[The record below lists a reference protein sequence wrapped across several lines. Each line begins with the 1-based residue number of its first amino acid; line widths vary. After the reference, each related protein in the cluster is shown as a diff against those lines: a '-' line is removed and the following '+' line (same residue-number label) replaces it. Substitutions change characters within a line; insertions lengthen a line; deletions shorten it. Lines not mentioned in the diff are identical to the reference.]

1 VESGDSRES
10 SEEGRRGGGG
20 KVDSVTIVDEGDFS
34 KTFLMTMEVYVEEE
48 RASVEVKGRR

>member
-1 VESGDSRES
+1 VESGASRES
-10 SEEGRRGGGG
+10 FEERGRAGG

-34 KTFLMTMEVYVEEE
+34 KTFLMTMEVYADKE